1 MRKYG
6 LPEFLKGVVSQ
17 DRYERW
23 LHRKAVAHVRRDR
36 KSGTRSATNENY
48 KLAIHEAVRGS
59 NGVDAYTGETL
70 DWSLISKYDNTE
82 SEQAGRKYKKGFALL
97 PTVDHKGDRTGP
109 ADFTICGWG
118 TNDAKNDLPYE
129 EFLELCKRVVAYAAE
144 EVVEDDAAHEEAL
157 LKLRDSLWSEGDRI
171 LDAAEELAYIQE
183 YVLLGHPQ
191 GPKEP

>member
-109 ADFTICGWG
+109 LI
-118 TNDAKNDLPYE
+118 LP
-129 EFLELCKRVVAYAAE
+129 FAVGGLTTPKTTCPTRNSWNYARE
-144 EVVEDDAAHEEAL
+144 
-157 LKLRDSLWSEGDRI
+157 
-171 LDAAEELAYIQE
+171 
-183 YVLLGHPQ
+183 
-191 GPKEP
+191 